1 MISKLTK
8 CGGINCTTGKV
19 YTGACISLGGITNTV
34 SLLWKYLLMPP
45 ILWECRLSLGR
56 VWSAACTPTVP
67 DSHEGLFYR
76 AWVMTGWYTEPCL
89 IRNPSGT
96 RIMSSYLHDCQGTVK
111 NSVRGCSVM
120 TSYCLDSQAAR
131 QLLSSPCC
139 GLALEHLY
147 ISWTGPLAL
156 SISYFFILF

>member
-1 MISKLTK
+1 MISKLAV

-34 SLLWKYLLMPP
+34 SLLWKYLLKPP

-56 VWSAACTPTVP
+56 VWSAARTPTVP
-67 DSHEGLFYR
+67 GSHEGLFYR

-89 IRNPSGT
+89 IRNPSET

-111 NSVRGCSVM
+111 NSVRGCGVM
-120 TSYCLDSQAAR
+120 TSCCLDSRASR
-131 QLLSSPCC
+131 QLLSNPCC

-156 SISYFFILF
+156 SFIYFFILF